1 VVDLELGPQHLR
13 PEILK
18 SVTFRTDGTGKPQ
31 SNPVNLLLAS
41 AFAPSPRRVD
51 VSLFTRNDVTGKW
64 TRSTIYSGPRQKRSD
79 DNYSVRAMCLHRD
92 KVTGV
97 DRLFL
102 TIGSL
107 GIFSGHYDDSAPGKI
122 LWSLQSESGP
132 VETRPLAIIEANGD
146 LLFSAGRKIY
156 RRTTGETFYLIGFES
171 WILGHRFPTWG
182 GDENGGFYAGATL
195 AIRDS
200 KGHYRLTEI
209 NGRIT
214 PSKPVLVAPYCF
226 EVSPF
231 ESDHGQV
238 IYSGG
243 LDANKRTATNM
254 AWIFSTHLQDFL
266 RGSP

>member
-1 VVDLELGPQHLR
+1 MSQYLSGSPVRMAGAPLSDIHP
-13 PEILK
+13 
-18 SVTFRTDGTGKPQ
+18 VTDP
-31 SNPVNLLLAS
+31 A
-41 AFAPSPRRVD
+41 
-51 VSLFTRNDVTGKW
+51 
-64 TRSTIYSGPRQKRSD
+64 
-79 DNYSVRAMCLHRD
+79 
-92 KVTGV
+92 
-97 DRLFL
+97 
-102 TIGSL
+102 
-107 GIFSGHYDDSAPGKI
+107 
-122 LWSLQSESGP
+122 
-132 VETRPLAIIEANGD
+132 
-146 LLFSAGRKIY
+146 
-156 RRTTGETFYLIGFES
+156 TGERFYLIGFES

-182 GDENGGFYAGATL
+182 GNENGGFYAGAML

-243 LDANKRTATNM
+243 LDANQRPATNM